1 MRESP
6 VGAETTQH
14 QREESQV
21 TNIRTAQAKWQAAK
35 PIVFA
40 LAIGL
45 VAGPLISNYIGWQVT
60 RGTAQ
65 TQMREN
71 VTEQLA
77 MICATRAKIEVADTG
92 KLDWSA
98 RNELAKKWVL
108 VAGAPLADLDV
119 ANACARRLAA

>member
-1 MRESP
+1 
-6 VGAETTQH
+6 
-14 QREESQV
+14 V
-21 TNIRTAQAKWQAAK
+21 TNMQTAHAKWLAVK

-45 VAGPLISNYIGWQVT
+45 VAGPLISNYMGWQVT

-77 MICATRAKIEVADTG
+77 MICSARAKADVADTG
-92 KLDWSA
+92 ALDWSA
-98 RNELAKKWVL
+98 RNALAKKWV
-108 VAGAPLADLDV
+108 VTAGAPLADLDV
-119 ANACARRLAA
+119 ADACARRLAA

>member
-1 MRESP
+1 M
-6 VGAETTQH
+6 Q
-14 QREESQV
+14 
-21 TNIRTAQAKWQAAK
+21 TAQAKWQAAK
-35 PIVFA
+35 PIIFA

-77 MICATRAKIEVADTG
+77 MICEARAKIEVVDAG

-98 RNELAKKWVL
+98 RSELAKKWV
-108 VAGAPLADLDV
+108 VAAGAPLADLDV
-119 ANACARRLAA
+119 ASACARRLAA

>member
-1 MRESP
+1 M
-6 VGAETTQH
+6 
-14 QREESQV
+14 
-21 TNIRTAQAKWQAAK
+21 TNMQTAQAKWQAAK

-45 VAGPLISNYIGWQVT
+45 VAGPLISNYMGWQVT

-77 MICATRAKIEVADTG
+77 MVCAARAKAEVVDTG
-92 KLDWSA
+92 QLDWTA
-98 RNELAKKWVL
+98 RSELAKKWV
-108 VAGAPLADLDV
+108 VAAGAPLADLDV
-119 ANACARRLAA
+119 AGACARRLAA